1 MRKNCVYKRME
12 RLCVL
17 TSRLCLCISTN
28 VNIHLQAPVYM
39 FLMYIMLYILWARDK
54 SLAVSLSYDFEMYIF
69 TAHSVMNVED
79 CFYPETSIPLLFKQ
93 HYSLQRHGRNRNIPL
108 RRTLCPK
115 VYMIN

>member
-1 MRKNCVYKRME
+1 
-12 RLCVL
+12 
-17 TSRLCLCISTN
+17 
-28 VNIHLQAPVYM
+28 M
-39 FLMYIMLYILWARDK
+39 FHMYIMLYILWARDK